1 MRYFLAFLL
10 FSSILLFPTITYSQ
24 EPSALHID
32 STISSGSAT
41 HIGDGLILTVAH
53 IVLAEH
59 AIDPMTPLTDVIF
72 KINSETVSGTAK
84 VVYLD
89 KSSDIAFL
97 RTDDFKNLKQSKLT
111 CVDPKVNDQLTA
123 SVFPLNLG
131 RVDLTTQVVGRT
143 AIRNNIPSFLVQMPT
158 IPGMSGGALTNA
170 ENEVVG
176 MIEAVVTNQTSK
188 GIMTFGIGLA
198 TPGSIICDVL
208 EKYKKFAAK

>member
-10 FSSILLFPTITYSQ
+10 LSSILLFPTIVYSQ
-24 EPSALHID
+24 EPSALHLD

-59 AIDPMTPLTDVIF
+59 AVDPMKPLTEVIF

-84 VVYLD
+84 VVWID
-89 KSSDIAFL
+89 KNSDIALL
-97 RTDDFKNLKQSKLT
+97 RTDDFQNLKQAKLT
-111 CVDPKVNDQLTA
+111 CVDPKVHDQLTA

-131 RVDLTTQVVGRT
+131 RVDLATQVVGRT

-158 IPGMSGGALTNA
+158 IPGMSGGALTN
-170 ENEVVG
+170 ENNEVVG

-198 TPGSIICDVL
+198 TPVSIICEVL
-208 EKYKKFAAK
+208 EKYKSQAK